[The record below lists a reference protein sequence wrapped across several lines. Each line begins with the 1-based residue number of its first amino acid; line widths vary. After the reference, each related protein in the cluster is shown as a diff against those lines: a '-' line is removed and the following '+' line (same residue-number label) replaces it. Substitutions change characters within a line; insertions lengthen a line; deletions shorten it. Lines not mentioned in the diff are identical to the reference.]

1 MIGIFGPYSSE
12 VNDDFVENLKNHPFF
27 FEKEVRPPEREEGD
41 DVISRKLTIAILN
54 LVARNLDEPGKQ
66 VGKQFIDIIKE
77 IPSANGGR
85 Q

>member
-12 VNDDFVENLKNHPFF
+12 VNDGFAEKLKEHPFF
-27 FEKEVRPPEREEGD
+27 ENEVRPPEKKEGD

-54 LVARNLDEPGKQ
+54 LVARNLDETGKQ

>member
-1 MIGIFGPYSSE
+1 MIGIFGPYTGNMSE
-12 VNDDFVENLKNHPFF
+12 NFGDDKLKEHPFF
-27 FEKEVRPPEREEGD
+27 DKYYRPPEREEGN

-54 LVARNLDEPGKQ
+54 LVVRNLDETGKQ